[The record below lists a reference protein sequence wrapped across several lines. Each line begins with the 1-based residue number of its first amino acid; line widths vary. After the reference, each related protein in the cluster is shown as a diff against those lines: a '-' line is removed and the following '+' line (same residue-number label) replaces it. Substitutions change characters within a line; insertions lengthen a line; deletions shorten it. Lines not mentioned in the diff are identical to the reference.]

1 MIKIGDFAKI
11 CNVSTQTLRY
21 YDSEGIL
28 KADVTDASSGYRFYS
43 VDAVEKY
50 KQILFY
56 KKLGFSL
63 DEIKKIKSATS
74 EELTEILQKKKI
86 NLSESMDR
94 IRNQLQTIDGLC
106 ESGSNKS
113 VLSDFLL
120 LPFED
125 DPQVVGK
132 WQLCGKLL
140 DENDLNS
147 LQKIKEDVPCKEIIF
162 MPGGAF
168 AWLWFWTKGTLYRLC
183 SKYRFAIPNPY
194 RIIEQNGTKYMVVQF
209 MTDDCIDNGGD
220 MQLLLYRQ
228 VDTVAYTERQIRPN
242 IDKTDLPFVEDR
254 SVHGEWRAF
263 DFVREIS
270 HFDPDKRHHKVG
282 KLFVMG
288 IHFHARG
295 ICTRKLRTM
304 SGSANLTL
312 RYTKGF
318 VLNDQEM
325 TAEEYFIKSVN
336 GKDFLFVQHKS
347 GDYSY
352 GGMTPWW
359 YVFERI
365 IDAKPNEKLSDD
377 HI

>member
-50 KQILFY
+50 KRILFY

-63 DEIKKIKSATS
+63 EEIKKIQSATT
-74 EELTEILQKKKI
+74 EELAEIFQKKKI

-94 IRNQLQTIDGLC
+94 IKNQLKTIDDLC
-106 ESGSNKS
+106 EGNSSKS
-113 VLSDFLL
+113 DLSEHLL

-132 WQLCGKLL
+132 WELCGKLR
-140 DENDLNS
+140 DENDLTS
-147 LQKIKEDVPCKEIIF
+147 VEVIEQDVSYKEIVF

-168 AWLWFWTKGTLYRLC
+168 SWLYFWTKGTLYRLS
-183 SKYRFAIPNPY
+183 SKYQFAIPNLY
-194 RIIEQNGTKYMVVQF
+194 RVIEQDGTRYMVVQF

-220 MQLLLYRQ
+220 TWVLLYRQ
-228 VDTVAYTERQIRPN
+228 VDTVAYTEHQIRPN
-242 IDKTDLPFVEDR
+242 IDKTDLPFVDDE
-254 SVHGEWRAF
+254 SVRGAWKTF

-270 HFDPDKRHHKVG
+270 HFNPDKRHYEFE

-295 ICTRKLRTM
+295 ICSKRLRTM
-304 SGSANLTL
+304 TGSTNLML

-318 VLNDQEM
+318 VLNDREM
-325 TAEEYFIKSVN
+325 TAEEYFIKTVN

-352 GGMTPWW
+352 GGMTPYW
-359 YVFERI
+359 YVFER
-365 IDAKPNEKLSDD
+365 KN
-377 HI
+377 